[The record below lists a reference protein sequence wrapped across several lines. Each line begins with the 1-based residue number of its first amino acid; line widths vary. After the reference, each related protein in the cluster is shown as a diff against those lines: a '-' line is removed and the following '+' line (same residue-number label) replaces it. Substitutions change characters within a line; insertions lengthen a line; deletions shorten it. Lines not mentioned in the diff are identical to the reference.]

1 MLGIL
6 SRKPSFCTV
15 CKKQIAHKHKPKR
28 EWSIEGPLCSDCYL
42 NEMQKK
48 YDLSLRQKCV
58 MCGIEKDVPDLW
70 QPRWQWEIKGLLC
83 KVCFDKKE
91 EVYNKSRDFCSVCDT
106 KLGFIRYI
114 PKKEWSIGG
123 QLCKNCWN
131 AQKAK
136 MGS

>member
-1 MLGIL
+1 MGIL

-28 EWSIEGPLCSDCYL
+28 EWDIEGPLCSDCYL
-42 NEMQKK
+42 NEMQKQ

-70 QPRWQWEIKGLLC
+70 EPRWQWEMKGLLC
-83 KVCFDKKE
+83 KACFDKKE
-91 EVYNKSRDFCSVCDT
+91 EAYNKLRDYCTICNT
-106 KLGFIRYI
+106 KFGFIRYD
-114 PKKEWSIGG
+114 PKKEWSIKG

-131 AQKAK
+131 TQKAK

>member
-1 MLGIL
+1 
-6 SRKPSFCTV
+6 
-15 CKKQIAHKHKPKR
+15 
-28 EWSIEGPLCSDCYL
+28 
-42 NEMQKK
+42 
-48 YDLSLRQKCV
+48 